1 MHFKTK
7 AEQIAHSLIQ
17 SYIGPDHKVI
27 EMRQFFCALVQAL
40 AGGGRESGQWTMP
53 RRRS

>member
-1 MHFKTK
+1 MQYKTEV
-7 AEQIAHSLIQ
+7 EQIAYGLIQ

-40 AGGGRESGQWTMP
+40 AGGEEVGQWTMP